1 MGRTERGDRRMKTIV
16 ETYDLT
22 GKALPTISTP
32 HDCVIKEIAMAESW
46 LVLSFE
52 ENIAR
57 HESVQYS
64 HPNARMM
71 QMRIHLLDEEFSLLA
86 YERRR
91 YENVYVERK
100 PKKLF
105 ELARREEELVYLRH
119 LVGYGEMQIELFQSA
134 GGILVDLCAD
144 RVEMEWFE

>member
-1 MGRTERGDRRMKTIV
+1 MKSIV

-22 GKALPTISTP
+22 GKALPTIPVP
-32 HDCVIKEIAMAESW
+32 HDCVVREISLADGW

-64 HPNARMM
+64 HPNARTL
-71 QMRIHLLDEEFSLLA
+71 QMRIHLLDEEFNLLA

-105 ELARREEELVYLRH
+105 ELARREEELVYLSH
-119 LVGYGEMQIELFQSA
+119 LVGYGEMQTELFQSA
-134 GGILVDLCAD
+134 GSVLVNLCAD

>member
-1 MGRTERGDRRMKTIV
+1 MKSIV

-22 GKALPTISTP
+22 GKALPTIPVP
-32 HDCVIKEIAMAESW
+32 HDCAIREISLADGW

-64 HPNARMM
+64 HPNARTLR
-71 QMRIHLLDEEFSLLA
+71 MRIHLLDEEFNLLA
-86 YERRR
+86 HERRR

-105 ELARREEELVYLRH
+105 ELARREERLEYLSH

-134 GGILVDLCAD
+134 GSVLVDLCAD

>member
-1 MGRTERGDRRMKTIV
+1 MKSIV

-22 GKALPTISTP
+22 GKALPTIPMP
-32 HDCVIKEIAMAESW
+32 HDCVLKEISLADGW

-64 HPNARMM
+64 HPNARTL
-71 QMRIHLLDEEFSLLA
+71 QMRIHLLDEEFNLLA
-86 YERRR
+86 YEHRR

-105 ELARREEELVYLRH
+105 ELARREEQMEYLKH

-134 GGILVDLCAD
+134 GSILVDLYAD

>member
-1 MGRTERGDRRMKTIV
+1 MKSIV
-16 ETYDLT
+16 ETYGLT
-22 GKALPTISTP
+22 GKALPTIPVP
-32 HDCVIKEIAMAESW
+32 HDCGIKEISLADGW

-64 HPNARMM
+64 HPNARTM
-71 QMRIHLLDEEFSLLA
+71 QMRIHLSDEEFNLLA
-86 YERRR
+86 YEHRR
-91 YENVYVERK
+91 YENVYVQRK
-100 PKKLF
+100 EKKLF
-105 ELARREEELVYLRH
+105 ELARKEEELDYLNH

-134 GGILVDLCAD
+134 GSILVDLYAD

>member
-1 MGRTERGDRRMKTIV
+1 MKSIV

-22 GKALPTISTP
+22 GKALPTIPVP
-32 HDCVIKEIAMAESW
+32 HDCVIREISLADGW

-52 ENIAR
+52 EKIAC
-57 HESVQYS
+57 HGSVQYS
-64 HPNARMM
+64 HPNARTLR
-71 QMRIHLLDEEFSLLA
+71 MRIHLLDEEFNLLA
-86 YERRR
+86 HERRR

-105 ELARREEELVYLRH
+105 ELARREERLEYLSH

-134 GGILVDLCAD
+134 GSVLVDLCAD

>member
-1 MGRTERGDRRMKTIV
+1 MKSVV
-16 ETYDLT
+16 ETYSLT
-22 GKALPTISTP
+22 GEALPTIPVP
-32 HDCVIKEIAMAESW
+32 HDCVIKEISLADGW

-64 HPNARMM
+64 HPNARTL
-71 QMRIHLLDEEFSLLA
+71 QMRIHLLDEKLNLLA

-105 ELARREEELVYLRH
+105 ELARREEQLEYLKH
-119 LVGYGEMQIELFQSA
+119 FVGYGEMQIELFQSA
-134 GGILVDLCAD
+134 GSILIDLYAD

>member
-1 MGRTERGDRRMKTIV
+1 MKSVV
-16 ETYDLT
+16 ETYSLT
-22 GKALPTISTP
+22 GKALPTIPMP
-32 HDCVIKEIAMAESW
+32 HDCVLKEIALADGW

-64 HPNARMM
+64 HPNARTL
-71 QMRIHLLDEEFSLLA
+71 QMRIHLLDEEFNLLA
-86 YERRR
+86 YEHRR

-100 PKKLF
+100 LKKLF
-105 ELARREEELVYLRH
+105 ELARREEQMEYLKH

-134 GGILVDLCAD
+134 GSILVDLYAD